1 MGEHPYFYFVKH
13 QPDIDAALQELRQ
26 REFQAG
32 RYNPAIRFPEF
43 PVGPDSPAPGAQH
56 DSIEDAMADSNA
68 DGTRSILD
76 INHISEEPD
85 YCAAAPLP
93 EEELLRLFDTEKP
106 TREMIEENDELF
118 ELLERGQAVYII
130 AHKNGIPDEIFFAG
144 YSFD

>member
-1 MGEHPYFYFVKH
+1 MGGHPYFYFVKH
-13 QPDIDAALQELRQ
+13 QPDIDAALRELRQ

-32 RYNPAIRFPEF
+32 RYNPAVRYLEF
-43 PVGPDSPAPGAQH
+43 PIGPDSPAPGAQH

-68 DGTRSILD
+68 EGTRSILD

-85 YCAAAPLP
+85 YCAAALLP
-93 EEELLRLFDTEKP
+93 DEELLRLFDTEKP

-118 ELLERGQAVYII
+118 EMLERGQAVYII
-130 AHKNGIPDEIFFAG
+130 AHKNGVPDEIFFAG

>member
-1 MGEHPYFYFVKH
+1 
-13 QPDIDAALQELRQ
+13 
-26 REFQAG
+26 
-32 RYNPAIRFPEF
+32 
-43 PVGPDSPAPGAQH
+43 
-56 DSIEDAMADSNA
+56 MADSNA